1 MAMAGSTSVAS
12 ENTTQRQIW
21 LALGAMCRLFRV
33 NTGKAW
39 MSNLGPKGVKQLG
52 DGSVLILAARPIAL
66 GFGLPNGDPLVG
78 ASDLDGWTT
87 VIVSQEMVGRP
98 IAVKTAIETKRTN
111 GGRATEG
118 QINYTEQV
126 KKAGGIAGIANSP
139 EAAKQIILDWLAQNR
154 AKLL

>member
-1 MAMAGSTSVAS
+1 MAS
-12 ENTTQRQIW
+12 EGTVQKQIW
-21 LALGAMCRLFRV
+21 LALGSMCRLFRV

-39 MSNLGPKGVKQLG
+39 ISNLGPKGVQHLG
-52 DGSVLILAARPIAL
+52 DGSVLITAARPIAI
-66 GFGLPNGDPLVG
+66 GFGQPNGDPLVG

-98 IAVKTAIETKRTN
+98 MAVKTAIETKRTK

-118 QINYTEQV
+118 QINYIEQV
-126 KKAGGIAGIANSP
+126 KRAGGIAGVANSP
-139 EAAKQIILDWLAQNR
+139 ESAKQIILDWLAQNR